1 MEVAA
6 ALVGDK
12 VSFGVAKVVVRPVR
26 INKEQLMASK
36 VVFGSSNKVVFGD
49 AK

>member
-1 MEVAA
+1 MEVAV

-12 VSFGVAKVVVRPVR
+12 VSFGVAMVVVQPVP
-26 INKEQLMASK
+26 INREQLMASK
-36 VVFGSSNKVVFGD
+36 VVFGSSNKVVLGD

>member
-1 MEVAA
+1 MEVAV

-12 VSFGVAKVVVRPVR
+12 VSFGVAKVVVRSVR
-26 INKEQLMASK
+26 INREQLMASK
-36 VVFGSSNKVVFGD
+36 VVFGDANKVVFGD